1 MIITSEYKYKLNWQ
15 KCPRNGWLDFLA
27 FSLEGELAVG
37 AEGIYMI
44 WHGVENPAVVCV
56 GQGNIKNELAARRQ
70 EQKILQHKDKGLF
83 VSWAEVCSA
92 YREGAQKYLMNLWQP
107 KLSEAHFNLL
117 PVKVNSPW
125 E

>member
-1 MIITSEYKYKLNWQ
+1 M
-15 KCPRNGWLDFLA
+15 A

-44 WHGVENPAVVCV
+44 WHGGENPAVVCV